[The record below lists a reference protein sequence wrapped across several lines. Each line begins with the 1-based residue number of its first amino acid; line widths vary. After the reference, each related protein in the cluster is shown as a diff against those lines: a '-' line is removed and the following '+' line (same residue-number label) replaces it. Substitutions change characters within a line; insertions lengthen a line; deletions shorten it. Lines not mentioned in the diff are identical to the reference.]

1 MRPKSQEEITREATL
16 LGLAMLG
23 AQRVEFALY
32 GAVSHLTI
40 LSDSKRRE
48 FRTLTPEKF
57 LRGNAEDCRA
67 TLGLLVREFGD
78 SLLLTT
84 EDLEKFVRN
93 RNLIA
98 HDFWRLAHTRIRGG
112 RRLADPE
119 AFLRQFLEDCLRW
132 DRILQGLIATM
143 RHTLAAKLGREIN
156 LSDEELAYAA
166 DFERN
171 AMEHLRSKSTE
182 RPSV

>member
-1 MRPKSQEEITREATL
+1 MRSKSQDEIIWEATL

-32 GAVSHLTI
+32 GVVSHLTI
-40 LSDSKRRE
+40 LTDSKRKE

-57 LRGNAEDCRA
+57 LRGNGEDCKA
-67 TLGLLVREFGD
+67 TLGLLVHESGD
-78 SLLLTT
+78 RLLLTT

-98 HDFWRLAHTRIRGG
+98 HDFWRLAHIRIRGG
-112 RRLADPE
+112 RRLEDPE
-119 AFLRQFLEDCLRW
+119 AFLNQFIEDCLRW

-143 RHTLAAKLGREIN
+143 RHASAEKLGRVIN
-156 LSDEELAYAA
+156 ISDEELAYAA
-166 DFERN
+166 EFERN
-171 AMEHLRSKSTE
+171 AKEHLRSKSAE
-182 RPSV
+182 RLLL